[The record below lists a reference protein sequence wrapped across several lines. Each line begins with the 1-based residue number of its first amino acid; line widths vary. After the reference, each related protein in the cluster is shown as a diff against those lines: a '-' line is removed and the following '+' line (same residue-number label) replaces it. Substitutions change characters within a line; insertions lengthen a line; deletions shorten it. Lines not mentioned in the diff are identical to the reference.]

1 MTNHNKLIKINIHK
15 IKNLSS
21 FCNLMEMKFY
31 ILGKKRRLL
40 VFKAQNI
47 NRDELEVESFF
58 METSLYAS
66 RAGRYRKS
74 MQLEH
79 HF

>member
-1 MTNHNKLIKINIHK
+1 
-15 IKNLSS
+15 
-21 FCNLMEMKFY
+21 MEMKFY

-47 NRDELEVESFF
+47 NRDELEIESFF

>member
-1 MTNHNKLIKINIHK
+1 
-15 IKNLSS
+15 
-21 FCNLMEMKFY
+21 MEMKFY
-31 ILGKKRRLL
+31 ILGKKRRQL

-58 METSLYAS
+58 METSLYAC